1 MKKVKIALLGL
12 GTVGSGVWSIL
23 KTNKCDIAKKSG
35 YEIEVA
41 KILVR
46 DIDKK
51 RSVDVPKELITTNFK
66 DILEDDS
73 IKIVVEIMGGIE
85 PAKDY
90 IISSIRRKKH
100 VVTANKMLL
109 AIDGGEIYS
118 AAKEEGIS
126 VYYEASVAGGIPIIN
141 NIKESL
147 TANKI
152 EELYGI
158 VNGTTNYIL
167 TKMQFDNMTFEDAL
181 REAQEKGYVE
191 ADMSSDID
199 AYDAQY
205 KLSILSSL
213 AFDSKVDV
221 KEIYREGIANI
232 TAQDIACAKELGY
245 AIKLLAIAKN
255 NEDTLELRVHPTMI
269 PETHP
274 LANVHNCFNSVFVK
288 GNAVGELMFYGRGA
302 GDLPT
307 GSAVVSD
314 IVSILR
320 NEIEVV
326 KSSVAYDLDNKDIK
340 YVDDI
345 ESEYFIRAN
354 INSDKCSLGRVV
366 SALEEQ
372 DVTLK
377 SITQNNEE
385 DGQIAITLIT
395 NLSRENKIRVA
406 MQSLNEQAI
415 TEEIKNIIRI
425 ENFEQ

>member
-12 GTVGSGVWSIL
+12 GTVGSGVWQIL
-23 KTNKCDIAKKSG
+23 KSNKNEITRKCG

-46 DIDKK
+46 NKDKK
-51 RSVDVPKELITTNFK
+51 RAVDVPKEIVTTNFN
-66 DILEDDS
+66 DILNDDS
-73 IKIVVEIMGGIE
+73 INIVVEVMGGIDPTNE
-85 PAKDY
+85 Y
-90 IISSIRRKKH
+90 IISSIMRKKH
-100 VVTANKMLL
+100 IVTANKMLL
-109 AIDGGEIYS
+109 AINGHEIYS
-118 AAKEEGIS
+118 TAKREGVS
-126 VYYEASVAGGIPIIN
+126 VHYEASVAGGIPIIN

-167 TKMQFDNMTFEDAL
+167 TKMQFENMTFEDAL
-181 REAQEKGYVE
+181 KEAQEKGYVE

-213 AFDSKVDV
+213 AFNSKINVN
-221 KEIYREGIANI
+221 EIYREGIANI
-232 TAQDIACAKELGY
+232 TSQDISYAKDLGY

-255 NEDTLELRVHPTMI
+255 IGDALELRVHPTMI

-307 GSAVVSD
+307 GSAVVGD
-314 IVSILR
+314 IISVLR
-320 NEIEVV
+320 NEIGVV
-326 KSSVAYDLDNKDIK
+326 KDSISCELDNKSIK
-340 YVDDI
+340 HVDDI
-345 ESEYFIRAN
+345 ESEYYIRVT
-354 INSDKCSLGRVV
+354 ICDDKCYLGKVI
-366 SALEEQ
+366 STLEEQ
-372 DVTLK
+372 NVTIK
-377 SITQNNEE
+377 SIKQGGDDNGNFV
-385 DGQIAITLIT
+385 ITLIT
-395 NLSRENKIRVA
+395 NISRENSIRKA
-406 MQSLNEQAI
+406 IDIFGKQSI
-415 TEEIKNIIRI
+415 TQEINSIIRI
-425 ENFEQ
+425 ENL